1 MLKLLYLSGS
11 YHYYV
16 TFKLFTISYL
26 TLNIKIIEESKT
38 KYVNNNK
45 KLNRLLIEQSW
56 LGEHKI
62 TVI

>member
-45 KLNRLLIEQSW
+45 KLNRLLIEQS
-56 LGEHKI
+56 
-62 TVI
+62 